1 MKSKRYT
8 LTVISVVVIIAVW
21 NFAACTHDPV
31 FVEDPTDPNNMDPM
45 DSMDNTMPCEE
56 NVVYFEQ
63 QILPILR
70 SNCAFSEC
78 HDASSAQDGVILE
91 SYESVMATADV
102 EPFNLNDSEF
112 YEVLVEDNPD
122 KLMPPPPRLQLAPDQ
137 INLIAQW
144 ILQGAENLKCENTE
158 CNLDNV
164 SFANHIN
171 PTIETNCKGCHV
183 GPNPSGGVLLDA
195 YDNIKDV
202 VDDGRLLGVVTWAEG
217 FRRMPQGQDRLNDCT
232 INQIKTWIDDGAPK
246 N

>member
-21 NFAACTHDPV
+21 NFTACTHDPV
-31 FVEDPTDPNNMDPM
+31 FIENPDDPNQMDPQDTM
-45 DSMDNTMPCEE
+45 DTSSPCEDD
-56 NVVYFEQ
+56 VVYFEK
-63 QILPILR
+63 QILPIIR
-70 SNCAFSEC
+70 SNCAFSDC
-78 HDASSAQDGVILE
+78 HNAASAQDGVILE

-144 ILQGAENLKCENTE
+144 ILQGAENLQCDDMD
-158 CNLDNV
+158 CNVDNV
-164 SFANHIN
+164 TFTNHIN
-171 PTIETNCKGCHV
+171 PVIETNCKGCHA
-183 GPNPSGGVLLDA
+183 GPNPSGGVLLDG
-195 YDNIKDV
+195 YDNIKGV
-202 VDDGRLLGVVTWAEG
+202 VDDGRLIGVVTWTEG
-217 FRRMPQGQDRLNDCT
+217 FRRMPQGQDMLDEC
-232 INQIKTWIDDGAPK
+232 IIDQIKTWIGDGAPK